1 MRPCVTD
8 YLRAELLGIHA
19 DLSALSDSDIL
30 SGPDHR
36 IRGHFNRLDQLA
48 ALDTED
54 EAALSFLREP
64 AFFPILEAIARLRRL
79 YGLRLEIAQ
88 AHALAES
95 ADPGKTL
102 QGFTFYPNYLKLAQT
117 EYQGA
122 KLSPGDRVVFLGS
135 GPLPLSLIA
144 LCQHHRVRGT
154 GIERDPEYAALSR
167 QVIAGLE
174 LSDKIE
180 ILTGDHFLFPL
191 ESEPE
196 LVMVG
201 AAAVPKSAIFAHLA
215 AVLPPG
221 QKLCYR
227 IYEKGLR
234 RILDRS
240 SDFALPPA
248 FSQIRRIR
256 PEPPVNNTVVF
267 ARKRSE

>member
-1 MRPCVTD
+1 MRPCVAD
-8 YLRAELLGIHA
+8 YLRAELIGIHA
-19 DLSALSDSDIL
+19 ELSLLSDSDIL
-30 SGPDHR
+30 FGPDHR

-48 ALDTED
+48 AIELPD

-64 AFFPILEAIARLRRL
+64 DFLPVLQAIARLRRI

-88 AHALAES
+88 ARALAES
-95 ADPGKTL
+95 PDPEKTL

-117 EYQGA
+117 EYQGGELA
-122 KLSPGDRVVFLGS
+122 PGDRVAFLGS

-144 LCQHHRVRGT
+144 LCQGYGVRGT

-167 QVIAGLE
+167 QVIAGLG

-191 ESEPE
+191 QSEPE

-201 AAAVPKSAIFAHLA
+201 AAAVPKPAIFAHLA
-215 AVLPPG
+215 TVLPRG

-240 SDFALPPA
+240 SDCMLPPT
-248 FSQIRRIR
+248 FSELRRIR
-256 PEPPVNNTVVF
+256 PEPPVNNTVVV
-267 ARKRSE
+267 AQKRFK